1 MPRKS
6 HRRRRRDR
14 RGPPP
19 EQSWTSR
26 TQAEE
31 EQDQLRQEAL
41 RVHVEKALAGRRTP
55 PINRI
60 IEEQRK
66 KWRKGY
72 DAGNS
77 KND

>member
-14 RGPPP
+14 RGPSP
-19 EQSWTSR
+19 EQSRTSR
-26 TQAEE
+26 PQAEE

-41 RVHVEKALAGRRTP
+41 RIRVEKALEGRRTP
-55 PINRI
+55 PEDLI
-60 IEEQRK
+60 IEKQRK